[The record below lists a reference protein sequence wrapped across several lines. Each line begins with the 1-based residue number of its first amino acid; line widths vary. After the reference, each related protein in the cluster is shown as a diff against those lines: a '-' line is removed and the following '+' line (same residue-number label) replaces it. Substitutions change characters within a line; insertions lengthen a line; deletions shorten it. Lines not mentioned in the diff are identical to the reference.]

1 MTYQAPLAD
10 MSFALKFGA
19 GLLPVLEE
27 GLFGD
32 LTMDDIEAVLTEAG
46 RMAGEVHRAARPR
59 R

>member
-1 MTYQAPLAD
+1 MTYRAPLAD

-32 LTMDDIEAVLTEAG
+32 LTMDDIDAL
-46 RMAGEVHRAARPR
+46 
-59 R
+59 